1 MHRRPRHLPSPALV
15 VACVA
20 LVVALCGTGYAALR
34 LPAASVGTA
43 QLKNGA
49 VTNSKVKRRSLT
61 ASVFKPGTL
70 LRGPQG
76 AQGLQGSQGVKGDK
90 GDPGPSDAYEGAQS
104 GGFVAIGSSANT
116 TLASVSVPAGAYV
129 VQGSA
134 WILTSAINGNPD
146 QALCTAFSPD
156 NLGVNG
162 RSQFTVSPA
171 GQFTNANH
179 HEFIGTLRVST
190 AGLVTLHCSAFPV
203 SGGDPADNVQAA
215 FGDVVL
221 IRVGSL
227 TTNP

>member
-1 MHRRPRHLPSPALV
+1 V

-20 LVVALCGTGYAALR
+20 LAVAVGGTSYAAFR
-34 LPAASVGTA
+34 LPAGSVGTV

-61 ASVFKPGTL
+61 ASVFKAGTL
-70 LRGPQG
+70 LRGAQG
-76 AQGLQGSQGVKGDK
+76 PQGLQGSQGVKGDK
-90 GDPGPSDAYEGAQS
+90 GDKGDPGPSDAYEGTQS
-104 GGFVAIGSSANT
+104 GGFVQIGSSANA

-129 VQGSA
+129 VLGGA

-156 NLGVNG
+156 NVGVNG
-162 RSQFTVSPA
+162 RSQFTVSPV

-179 HEFIGTLRVST
+179 HEFFGTLRVPT
-190 AGLVTLHCSAFPV
+190 AGAVTLHCSAFPV

-215 FGDVVL
+215 FGDLVL